1 MDETTEAD
9 SDNAEPA
16 SGTTDQVQMPL
27 PATGGPATGETWRLV
42 AIYTPADSSNVEVPD
57 ELQAKHTIRFEQGR
71 AFLQLNCNRGFASAT
86 SEWPGPGEIKPL
98 TIGPIG
104 SSRRLCPP
112 PNEFSDSLAQNLMSA
127 EKVGL
132 SLGGDELVIIT
143 KGPHF
148 RFLKLEE

>member
-1 MDETTEAD
+1 MLHRFSRARAAALTTALVALALTGCATMDETTEAD

-71 AFLQLNCNRGFASAT
+71 AFL
-86 SEWPGPGEIKPL
+86 
-98 TIGPIG
+98 
-104 SSRRLCPP
+104 
-112 PNEFSDSLAQNLMSA
+112 
-127 EKVGL
+127 
-132 SLGGDELVIIT
+132 
-143 KGPHF
+143 
-148 RFLKLEE
+148 